1 MWLKNLKM
9 KFLVFLGAVICLTVF
24 ILVICGGKCGKD
36 KDDKDEDTD
45 EDERRLMAVAIRGAG
60 MYLQSLLE

>member
-9 KFLVFLGAVICLTVF
+9 KFLVFLGAVICLTIF

-36 KDDKDEDTD
+36 KDEKDEDD
-45 EDERRLMAVAIRGAG
+45 RRLMAVAIRSAG